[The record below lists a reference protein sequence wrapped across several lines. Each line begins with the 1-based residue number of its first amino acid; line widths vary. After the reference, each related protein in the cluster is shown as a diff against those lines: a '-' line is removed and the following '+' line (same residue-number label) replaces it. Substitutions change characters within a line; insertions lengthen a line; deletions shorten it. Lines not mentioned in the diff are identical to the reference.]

1 MKTCDFTK
9 IIPLFWLGLALF
21 LVLTQEGHCA
31 GNQTNAV
38 LFPAQGRA
46 PTARVITPDQQ
57 KQFDTL
63 FNQSI
68 NFWGKVVDED
78 GVPVSGA
85 LVKYWIE
92 DETTDPEHLPEH
104 TTTTDGQ
111 GLFSILGQKG
121 PSLGIQVSKA
131 GYYSVA
137 SDNSEGALGSNGS
150 FTYAARGLHDRSL
163 PEATN
168 PVAFLIQKKGKP
180 ADHLVLSNKNSAV
193 PINGASVL
201 IYLDPADKTATSHGD
216 LQISASTEAPVSTP
230 DQPNQSPF
238 TWSATITV
246 VGGGLIPFSHRL
258 AFEAPETGY
267 ESSDHIGFQKD
278 DPHWDSSEEK
288 FYFIKLGNNHFSRVD
303 LVFYAKR
310 SFVTIHCYY
319 NQIPGDRNL
328 EYKTN
333 ADTLQ

>member
-1 MKTCDFTK
+1 MKTCDLAK
-9 IIPLFWLGLALF
+9 IIPLFWLGFAL
-21 LVLTQEGHCA
+21 VSGLTEEDLCA
-31 GNQTNAV
+31 ENQTNAV
-38 LFPAQGRA
+38 LLPAQGSA
-46 PTARVITPDQQ
+46 ATVRVITPDQQ
-57 KQFDTL
+57 KQFDAL
-63 FNQSI
+63 YNQSI
-68 NFWGKVVDED
+68 NFWGKVVDEN
-78 GVPVSGA
+78 GAPVSAA

-92 DETTDPEHLPEH
+92 DETSDPEHLPEH

-121 PSLGIQVSKA
+121 PSLSIQVSKA

-137 SDNSEGALGSNGS
+137 SDNSEGSLGSNGS
-150 FTYAARGLHDRSL
+150 FTYSARGLHDRAL
-163 PEATN
+163 PVATN
-168 PVAFLIQKKGKP
+168 PVVFLIQKKGKP

-193 PINGASVL
+193 PLNGAPVL
-201 IYLDPADKTATSHGD
+201 IYLDPADKTATSQGD
-216 LQISASTEAPVSTP
+216 LKISASIEAPVATP
-230 DQPNQSPF
+230 DKPSRGPF

-246 VGGGLIPFSHRL
+246 VGSGLIPFSHRL
-258 AFEAPETGY
+258 VFQAPETGY

-278 DPHWDSSEEK
+278 DPHWASSEEK
-288 FYFIKLGNNHFSRVD
+288 FYFIKLANNHFARVD

-328 EYKTN
+328 EYKSD